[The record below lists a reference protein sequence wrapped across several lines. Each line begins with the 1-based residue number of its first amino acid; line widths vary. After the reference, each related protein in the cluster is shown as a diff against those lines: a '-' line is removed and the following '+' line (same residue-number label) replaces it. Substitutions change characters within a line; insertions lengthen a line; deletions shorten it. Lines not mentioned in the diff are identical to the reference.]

1 MQSAKERKRN
11 EPLQTFRHGIKGRI
25 VAEKVWGDQSLRD
38 GLDNRKLFKLTANHS
53 GSFFNPRQLLSN
65 AKEPSPGVL
74 PL

>member
-25 VAEKVWGDQSLRD
+25 VAEKVRGDQSLRD
-38 GLDNRKLFKLTANHS
+38 GLDNRKMSKFPANHS
-53 GSFFNPRQLLSN
+53 GSFLIHVTATKQRQRT
-65 AKEPSPGVL
+65 SPGVL